1 MTQNVAAVP
10 KRSTLLDRAL
20 GRIEWAG
27 NKLPHPVLLFA
38 FLFVLVAVLSS
49 VLGGLGTTVTI
60 PGTHQ
65 TKTVQGL
72 LTADGVVWLL
82 QNLVQNFAGFPPFA
96 TVIMLIMAVGLAERS
111 GLLEVAV
118 RATLARVPRAV
129 LPYALAIVAC
139 QAHMMSDVANI
150 VIPPLAAMAFKAAG
164 RHPVAGLLGGVACVG
179 AGYSAG
185 FTVGSLDALLIGITQ
200 KSIAVL
206 PGTSGIEV
214 NLLVNYFFTAVS
226 SIVLGLLGGFLIS
239 RVLEPRLGAYEE
251 PDGQTEQAGI
261 SAEQWRGLRVTG
273 IVLAAYV
280 VTVLTAWLWPGSP
293 LRGPGGALVPSPV
306 LSGIVTLIFL
316 AFLISGLT
324 YGIASGTV
332 RSAQDA
338 VTMSTEAVKSMA
350 GYVVLIFVAAQVIA
364 LFNWSNLG
372 LVLAVKGAA
381 LLKSIGLTGLG
392 VIVLFIAL
400 TAVLSLFIVS
410 GSALWSLL
418 APVFVPAFMLL
429 GMSPALSQAAFRVGD
444 SAMHIVTPMNP
455 YLLLALAM
463 LREYEPEARFGTMIS
478 RLAIFALPFLVV
490 WTLLLALFYTL
501 GLPLGPGSGIHLH

>member
-1 MTQNVAAVP
+1 
-10 KRSTLLDRAL
+10 
-20 GRIEWAG
+20 
-27 NKLPHPVLLFA
+27 
-38 FLFVLVAVLSS
+38 
-49 VLGGLGTTVTI
+49 
-60 PGTHQ
+60 
-65 TKTVQGL
+65 
-72 LTADGVVWLL
+72 
-82 QNLVQNFAGFPPFA
+82 
-96 TVIMLIMAVGLAERS
+96 MAVGLAERS

-118 RATLARVPRAV
+118 RATLARVPRAI

-150 VIPPLAAMAFKAAG
+150 VIPPLAALAFKAAG

-185 FTVGSLDALLIGITQ
+185 FTIGSLDALLIGITQ

-206 PGTSGIEV
+206 PGAADVQV
-214 NLLVNYFFTAVS
+214 NLLTNYFFTAIS
-226 SIVLGLLGGFLIS
+226 SIALGLLGGFLIS
-239 RVLEPRLGAYEE
+239 HVLEPRLGPYQERDEE
-251 PDGQTEQAGI
+251 PGEVAISVEQG
-261 SAEQWRGLRVTG
+261 RGLRVTG
-273 IVLAAYV
+273 AVLAVYI

-306 LSGIVTLIFL
+306 LSGIVALIFL
-316 AFLISGLT
+316 AFLIAGLT
-324 YGIASGTV
+324 YGLVARTV
-332 RSAQDA
+332 RSADD
-338 VTMSTEAVKSMA
+338 VVSMSTDAVKSMA
-350 GYVVLIFVAAQVIA
+350 GYVVMVFVAAQVIA

-381 LLKSIGLTGLG
+381 LLRSIGLGGLG
-392 VIVLFIAL
+392 VIVLFVVL

-429 GMSPALSQAAFRVGD
+429 GLSPGLSQAAFRVGD

-463 LREYEPEARFGTMIS
+463 LRGYEPDARFGTMIS
-478 RLAIFALPFLVV
+478 RLSIFVLPFLMV
-490 WTLLLALFYTL
+490 WTLLLSVFYVL